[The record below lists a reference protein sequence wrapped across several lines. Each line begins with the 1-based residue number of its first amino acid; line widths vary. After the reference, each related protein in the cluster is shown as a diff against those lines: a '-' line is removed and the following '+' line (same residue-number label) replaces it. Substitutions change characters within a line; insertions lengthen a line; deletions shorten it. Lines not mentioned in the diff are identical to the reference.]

1 MAITLKTIKLT
12 RQHYIR
18 TWFSAFFII
27 VGLSFIGQSFY
38 IHAKAW
44 LAQVLLEQAWNKIQQ
59 GETQVK
65 PWPWADTWPVA
76 RLQVPSLNIDL
87 FILAGDS
94 ARNLAF
100 GPGHNFA
107 SAQPGDVGNS
117 IISAHRDTH
126 FSFLQQLK
134 DNDIIII
141 ESSDRLKKVFHVN
154 SSRIVH
160 KDKAGFIFDDINA
173 HIHLVTC
180 YPFNSI
186 ISGGSQRYIIS
197 ATAI

>member
-1 MAITLKTIKLT
+1 MKLNKWT
-12 RQHYIR
+12 KHYNIR

-27 VGLSFIGQSFY
+27 VGLSFIGQGFY
-38 IHAKAW
+38 VHAKAW
-44 LAQVLLEQAWNKIQQ
+44 LAQVLLEQAWDKIQN

-76 RLQVPSLNIDL
+76 RLQVPSLDIDL

-100 GPGHNFA
+100 GPGHNF
-107 SAQPGDVGNS
+107 STPRPGELGNS

-126 FSFLQQLK
+126 FSFLKQLK
-134 DNDIIII
+134 NNDIIII
-141 ESSDRLKKVFHVN
+141 ESPQHLKKVFYVN
-154 SSRIVH
+154 SSRIVD
-160 KDKAGFIFDDINA
+160 KDKAGFINDDTNA
-173 HIHLVTC
+173 NIHLVTC

-186 ISGGSQRYIIS
+186 KSGGSLRYIIS

>member
-1 MAITLKTIKLT
+1 MAITLTSKKLT
-12 RQHYIR
+12 KQHNIR
-18 TWFSAFFII
+18 TWFSALIII

-44 LAQVLLEQAWNKIQQ
+44 LAQILLEQAWNKIQQ

-107 SAQPGDVGNS
+107 SAQPGEVGNS

-126 FSFLQQLK
+126 FSFFKTAERKRYCYHRVVRPSKKSFFCQL
-134 DNDIIII
+134 I
-141 ESSDRLKKVFHVN
+141 
-154 SSRIVH
+154 
-160 KDKAGFIFDDINA
+160 
-173 HIHLVTC
+173 TYC
-180 YPFNSI
+180 
-186 ISGGSQRYIIS
+186 SQR
-197 ATAI
+197 

>member
-1 MAITLKTIKLT
+1 MWLSI
-12 RQHYIR
+12 
-18 TWFSAFFII
+18 FFILA
-27 VGLSFIGQSFY
+27 GLSFIGQGFY

-44 LAQVLLEQAWNKIQQ
+44 LAQVLLEQAWDKIQQ

-76 RLQVPSLNIDL
+76 RLQVPSLNVDL

-107 SAQPGDVGNS
+107 SAQPGEIGNS

-126 FSFLQQLK
+126 FSFLKQLK
-134 DNDIIII
+134 INDIITI
-141 ESSDRLKKVFHVN
+141 ESPNKQTKGFHVN
-154 SSRIVH
+154 SSQVVH
-160 KDKAGFIFDDINA
+160 KDKASFIIDELNA

-180 YPFNSI
+180 YPFQSI
-186 ISGGSQRYIIS
+186 KTGGSQRYIIS

>member
-1 MAITLKTIKLT
+1 MKTIKFSRSLN
-12 RQHYIR
+12 IR
-18 TWFSAFFII
+18 TWFSVFFII
-27 VGLSFIGQSFY
+27 AGLSFVGQSFY
-38 IHAKAW
+38 IHAKAL
-44 LAQVLLEQAWNKIQQ
+44 LAQVLLEQAWEKIQQ
-59 GETQVK
+59 GETRVK

-107 SAQPGDVGNS
+107 SAQPGEVGNS

-126 FSFLQQLK
+126 FSFLKQLK
-134 DNDIIII
+134 ENDIIII
-141 ESSDRLKKVFHVN
+141 ESSNHQKKVFHVN

-160 KDKAGFIFDDINA
+160 KDKASFIFDDMNA

-180 YPFNSI
+180 YPLNSI
-186 ISGGSQRYIIS
+186 KSGGSHRYIIS

>member
-1 MAITLKTIKLT
+1 MITSKFT
-12 RQHYIR
+12 RLHSVR
-18 TWFSAFFII
+18 AWLSVFFII
-27 VGLSFIGQSFY
+27 AGLSFIGQSFY

-44 LAQVLLEQAWNKIQQ
+44 LAQVLLEQAWDKIQQ

-107 SAQPGDVGNS
+107 SAQPGEVGNS
-117 IISAHRDTH
+117 MISAHRDTH
-126 FSFLQQLK
+126 FSFLKQLK
-134 DNDIIII
+134 ENDTIVI
-141 ESSDRLKKVFHVN
+141 ESSNHQRKVFHVN

-160 KDKAGFIFDDINA
+160 KDKASFAFDDTNA

-186 ISGGSQRYIIS
+186 HSGGSQRYIIS
-197 ATAI
+197 ATAL